1 MTLDWNVITLV
12 LLAALLHA
20 SWNAMTKSSAD
31 GLLTIWLITLF
42 SGVLGAIGALFV
54 PLPLAAAWPYLIVSA
69 GIHLAYMLFLVRAY
83 RLGDLSRVY
92 PIARGLAPV
101 VVALLAALFVGERPT
116 IVQAGGLVACC
127 AAIVSL
133 AFADTELSQ
142 VSGRAVAAA
151 VATGLMIAT
160 YTVIDG
166 SGVRVAGEPLSYV
179 AWNLLLDG
187 IPLTLVVLF
196 YRRSGQI
203 RAFIRGNA
211 GTSMAG
217 GAMAATAYGIVLWA
231 MAQGAMASVS
241 SLRETSVV
249 FAALIGTRLLGEP
262 LGTRRMLA
270 AVGVAIGLV
279 VFQM

>member
-1 MTLDWNVITLV
+1 MALV

-20 SWNAMTKSSAD
+20 SWNAITKSSED
-31 GLLTIWLITLF
+31 GLLAIWLIALF
-42 SGVLGAIGALFV
+42 SGVLGAIGAFFV
-54 PLPLAAAWPYLIVSA
+54 PFPLAEAWPFLIASA
-69 GIHLAYMLFLVRAY
+69 GIHLAYMLFLVHAY

-101 VVALLAALFVGERPT
+101 VVALLAALFIGERPT
-116 IVQAGGLVACC
+116 SAQTVGLVLCC

-133 AFADTELSQ
+133 VFADSGNSQ

-160 YTVIDG
+160 YTVVDG
-166 SGVRVAGEPLSYV
+166 SGVRKAGDPLSYV
-179 AWNLLLDG
+179 AWNLLLDA
-187 IPLTLVVLF
+187 IPLTFVVF
-196 YRRSGQI
+196 YKRSGQI
-203 RAFIRGNA
+203 WEFTRNYGLH
-211 GTSMAG
+211 SMAG
-217 GAMAATAYGIVLWA
+217 GAMAAVAYGIVLWA
-231 MAQGAMASVS
+231 MSRGAMASVA

-270 AVGVAIGLV
+270 AAGVVVGLGMM
-279 VFQM
+279 QMR

>member
-1 MTLDWNVITLV
+1 MTLDWTVTGLV

-31 GLLTIWLITLF
+31 GLLSIWLMIVF
-42 SGVLGAIGALFV
+42 SGVLGGIGALFV
-54 PLPLAAAWPYLIVSA
+54 PLPHAAAWPYLIVSA

-101 VVALLAALFVGERPT
+101 VVALLAALFVGEQPT
-116 IVQAGGLVACC
+116 VSQAVGLLFCC
-127 AAIVSL
+127 GAIVSL
-133 AFADTELSQ
+133 AFADTGISK

-151 VATGLMIAT
+151 VATGLMIAS
-160 YTVIDG
+160 YTVVDG
-166 SGVRVAGEPLSYV
+166 IGVRVAGDPFSYV

-187 IPLTLVVLF
+187 IPLTFVVF
-196 YRRSGQI
+196 YRRWGQI
-203 RAFIRGNA
+203 EAFVRNNA
-211 GTSMAG
+211 GHSLAG
-217 GAMAATAYGIVLWA
+217 GTMAAAAYAIVLWA
-231 MAQGAMASVS
+231 MSQGAMASVS

-270 AVGVAIGLV
+270 AVGVACGLV
-279 VFQM
+279 LLQLG